1 MFGQK
6 YPLIHSLDSD
16 DQKILEP
23 DWLKGTPGH
32 SQQ

>member
-1 MFGQK
+1 MFRQK
-6 YPLIHSLDSD
+6 YRLIPSLDTD